1 MERVK
6 EFLKKVPW
14 SMVILVVWMIVSQY
28 FAMQLV
34 IVPAVMA
41 LLGTLFVPVLLP
53 VFLILIIAPGVF
65 SLASWVALLFRR
77 KILAAI
83 LSGMALLIGGGSA
96 AVLNWFFNEYVGT

>member
-1 MERVK
+1 MERAK

-14 SMVILVVWMIVSQY
+14 PMVILVTWMIVSQY

-53 VFLILIIAPGVF
+53 VFFDFNYSSGYFFSGILGRAFVPLENSGRHTKRHGLANRRGIRSIIGLVF
-65 SLASWVALLFRR
+65 
-77 KILAAI
+77 
-83 LSGMALLIGGGSA
+83 
-96 AVLNWFFNEYVGT
+96 